1 MELCGRNGETPM
13 QTHPNDL
20 KIALP
25 PDAGR
30 AGFKHLGLV
39 GIILAVLGVLA
50 ILLPSVATFGAEL
63 LVAWMLTL
71 WGAVGLWFSWAI
83 RPAPEWRYGA
93 AAFGLLFVL
102 GVALVLF
109 PLAGIAALTV
119 LMMLSFLMEGVLS
132 ILFGL
137 RSSAHVS
144 NWGWLVFSGLC
155 SFVAGIVILFGWPW
169 TASWTLGLM
178 LGLNFLS
185 TGLSLVMLSKSAWAE
200 N

>member
-1 MELCGRNGETPM
+1 M
-13 QTHPNDL
+13 QTYLTHL
-20 KIALP
+20 KRSAR
-25 PDAGR
+25 PDDDR
-30 AGFKHLGLV
+30 ADFKHLRSV
-39 GIILAVLGVLA
+39 GIILAVIGVFA

-63 LVAWMLTL
+63 LVAWMLTV

-83 RPAPEWRYGA
+83 RPASEWRYGF
-93 AAFGLLFVL
+93 AAFGLLFVV

-119 LMMLSFLMEGVLS
+119 LMMLSFLMEGILS

-155 SFVAGIVILFGWPW
+155 SFAAGVVILFGWPW

-185 TGLSLVMLSKSAWAE
+185 TGLSLVMLAKAE
-200 N
+200 RPAT

>member
-1 MELCGRNGETPM
+1 M
-13 QTHPNDL
+13 QTYSPSPMRPVLDRGTFRHL
-20 KIALP
+20 KSVGVMLAL
-25 PDAGR
+25 
-30 AGFKHLGLV
+30 
-39 GIILAVLGVLA
+39 IGVLA
-50 ILLPSVATFGAEL
+50 ILLPSVATLGAEL

-71 WGAVGLWFSWAI
+71 WGALGLWFSWAI
-83 RPAPEWRYGA
+83 RSVPEGRYGFV
-93 AAFGLLFVL
+93 AFGLLFLV
-102 GVALVLF
+102 GVAFDLF
-109 PLAGIAALTV
+109 PVAGIAALTV
-119 LMMLSFLMEGVLS
+119 LMILSFLMEGILS

-155 SFVAGIVILFGWPW
+155 SFAAGVVILFGWPW

-185 TGLSLVMLSKSAWAE
+185 TGLALVMLARRARVA

>member
-1 MELCGRNGETPM
+1 M
-13 QTHPNDL
+13 QTQSNEMNST
-20 KIALP
+20 IP
-25 PDAGR
+25 PDTGR
-30 AGFKHLGLV
+30 AIFKNLRLV

-50 ILLPSVATFGAEL
+50 ILLPTVATFGAEI

-83 RPAPEWRYGA
+83 RSAPEWRYGA
-93 AAFGLLFVL
+93 IAFGLLFVL
-102 GVALVLF
+102 GVVLVLF
-109 PLAGIAALTV
+109 PLAGIEALTV
-119 LMMLSFLMEGVLS
+119 LMMLSFLLEGVLS

-155 SFVAGIVILFGWPW
+155 SFAAGIVILFGWPW

-178 LGLNFLS
+178 LGLNFFS
-185 TGLSLVMLSKSAWAE
+185 TGLSLVMLSNAAGKV

>member
-1 MELCGRNGETPM
+1 M
-13 QTHPNDL
+13 QSYLTKLNATVRPGIDG
-20 KIALP
+20 
-25 PDAGR
+25 AGV
-30 AGFKHLGLV
+30 KHLRLV
-39 GIILAVLGVLA
+39 GIILALLGALA
-50 ILLPSVATFGAEL
+50 ILLPTIATFGAEL

-83 RPAPEWRYGA
+83 RPVPEWRYGF
-93 AAFGLLFVL
+93 AAFGLLFVM

-119 LMMLSFLMEGVLS
+119 LMMLSFLMEGLLS

-155 SFVAGIVILFGWPW
+155 SFAAGLVILFGWPW

-185 TGLSLVMLSKSAWAE
+185 TGLSLVMLAKPARSAR
-200 N
+200 

>member
-1 MELCGRNGETPM
+1 M
-13 QTHPNDL
+13 QRYLSNL
-20 KIALP
+20 KTSMR
-25 PDAGR
+25 PDTDR
-30 AGFKHLGLV
+30 TSFKHLRLV

-71 WGAVGLWFSWAI
+71 WGGVGLWFSWAI
-83 RPAPEWRYGA
+83 RPAPESRYGFV
-93 AAFGLLFVL
+93 AFGLLFAV

-119 LMMLSFLMEGVLS
+119 LMMLSFLMEGILS

-137 RSSAHVS
+137 RTSAHVS

-155 SFVAGIVILFGWPW
+155 SFAAGMVILFGWPW

-178 LGLNFLS
+178 MGLNFLS
-185 TGLSLVMLSKSAWAE
+185 TGLSIIMLSRPAGTLI
-200 N
+200 

>member
-1 MELCGRNGETPM
+1 M
-13 QTHPNDL
+13 QTYLRHL
-20 KIALP
+20 KSTGD
-25 PDAGR
+25 PDVDRWA
-30 AGFKHLGLV
+30 FKHLRLV
-39 GIILAVLGVLA
+39 GVILAALGVIA

-83 RPAPEWRYGA
+83 RPAPEWRYGI
-93 AAFGLLFVL
+93 AAFGLLFVI

-119 LMMLSFLMEGVLS
+119 LMMLSFLMEGILS

-144 NWGWLVFSGLC
+144 TWGWLVFSGLC
-155 SFVAGIVILFGWPW
+155 SFAAGVVILFGWPW

-185 TGLSLVMLSKSAWAE
+185 TGLSIVMLANSTRVKS
-200 N
+200 

>member
-1 MELCGRNGETPM
+1 MQAHLDDLTTSTPL
-13 QTHPNDL
+13 D
-20 KIALP
+20 I
-25 PDAGR
+25 DRG
-30 AGFKHLGLV
+30 GFKHLGLV
-39 GIILAVLGVLA
+39 GVILAVLGVLA

-71 WGAVGLWFSWAI
+71 WGAIGLWFSWAI
-83 RPAPEWRYGA
+83 RPAPEWRYGV

-132 ILFGL
+132 ILFAL
-137 RSSAHVS
+137 RTSAHVS

-155 SFVAGIVILFGWPW
+155 SFAAGIVILFGWPW

-185 TGLSLVMLSKSAWAE
+185 TGLSLVMLARSVRKVT
-200 N
+200 